1 MNLKKY
7 KLFLQMRI
15 LILEELI
22 LVGLKIVEHL
32 DQSLSRIL
40 EIYILKQD
48 IRIYMY
54 VAFAD
59 QTSGPI
65 GLKFLWTLMGGQGC
79 FRLKKSFFF

>member
-48 IRIYMY
+48 IRIYVSY
-54 VAFAD
+54 
-59 QTSGPI
+59 SRSNG
-65 GLKFLWTLMGGQGC
+65 WTE
-79 FRLKKSFFF
+79 

>member
-1 MNLKKY
+1 
-7 KLFLQMRI
+7 MRI

-48 IRIYMY
+48 IRIYVSY
-54 VAFAD
+54 
-59 QTSGPI
+59 SRSNG
-65 GLKFLWTLMGGQGC
+65 WTE
-79 FRLKKSFFF
+79 